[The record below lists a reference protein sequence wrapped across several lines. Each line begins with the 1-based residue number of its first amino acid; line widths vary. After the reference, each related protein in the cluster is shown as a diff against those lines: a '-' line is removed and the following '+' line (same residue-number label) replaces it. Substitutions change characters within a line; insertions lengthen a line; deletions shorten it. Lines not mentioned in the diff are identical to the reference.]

1 MDERD
6 GIAPQADGPGRSA
19 LQAVHGAGLLAMI
32 AVLVA
37 VCGLGL
43 QAFLG
48 DPGGSDDPPRAA
60 RAAAPAA
67 QAAQAGA
74 AAQGYQPPPPPL
86 ASPGPDQQAAFFEAV
101 RLSGTGGWSSR
112 LDVLGYGVQACRL
125 LSDGRTGPDVVSAL
139 VAAGERPAQAQAV
152 AAAAPQTLCPPDGF

>member
-6 GIAPQADGPGRSA
+6 DLAPQADGPGRSA
-19 LQAVHGAGLLAMI
+19 LQTVHGAGLLAMI

-48 DPGGSDDPPRAA
+48 NPGASDDGTGSD
-60 RAAAPAA
+60 AAPAA
-67 QAAQAGA
+67 LPSAAPAAA
-74 AAQGYQPPPPPL
+74 AAQGYQPPPPL
-86 ASPGPDQQAAFFEAV
+86 SSPGPDQQAAFLEAV

-112 LDVLGYGVQACRL
+112 LDVLGYGVRACRL

-152 AAAAPQTLCPPDGF
+152 TAAAPQTLCPPDGL